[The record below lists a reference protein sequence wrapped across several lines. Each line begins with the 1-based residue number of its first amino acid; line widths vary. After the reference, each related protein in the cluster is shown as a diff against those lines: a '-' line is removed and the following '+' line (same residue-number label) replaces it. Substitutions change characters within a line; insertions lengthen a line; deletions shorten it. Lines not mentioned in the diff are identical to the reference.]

1 MAIKKLFKAPNDIIH
16 ANQTHLIIADL
27 EPVPLPAGK
36 LGVLVALMSRSEG
49 ATLDEMQVAT
59 AWQAHSIR
67 GAISGALKKGKG
79 IAITS
84 TVINGARRYQI
95 EGRV

>member
-1 MAIKKLFKAPNDIIH
+1 MTIKKLFKAPTDIIH
-16 ANQTHLIIADL
+16 ANQTHQNIADL
-27 EPVPLPAGK
+27 EPALLPVGK
-36 LGVLVALMSRSEG
+36 LGILVELMSRAEG
-49 ATLDEMQVAT
+49 ATLVEMQAAT

-84 TVINGARRYQI
+84 TVVDGARRYQI